1 MFAELTYS
9 FVIGLVKLSI
19 LAFYWRIF
27 STAFRIRVL
36 VILLAILVFSWMMC
50 LTFIVIFQ
58 CHPIEGVWDPLL
70 PGRVCISYQKFYL
83 GSAIPNILTDF
94 VMVVMPIHYVSRLQ
108 MRTDQR
114 VGLIGTFIL
123 GGL

>member
-1 MFAELTYS
+1 
-9 FVIGLVKLSI
+9 V
-19 LAFYWRIF
+19 
-27 STAFRIRVL
+27 
-36 VILLAILVFSWMMC
+36 LAIIVFSWMIC

-58 CHPIEGVWDPLL
+58 CHPIEGVWNPLL
-70 PGRVCISYQKFYL
+70 PERVCLSYQKFYL

-94 VMVVMPIHYVSRLQ
+94 MMVVLPIPYVLRLQ

-114 VGLIGTFIL
+114 VAVIGTFIL